1 MPELLKDDDANG
13 SKFVRRFTVKYLV
26 LSPLIMINVVWEG
39 NIIISNLKVK
49 ACITHKIIKK
59 NGDKLFI
66 FVSGTVKI
74 YFTGLTLIINLCICV
89 CVCSN

>member
-13 SKFVRRFTVKYLV
+13 SKFVWRFTVFSTLT
-26 LSPLIMINVVWEG
+26 LDNVGWEG

>member
-1 MPELLKDDDANG
+1 VPELLKDDDANG
-13 SKFVRRFTVKYLV
+13 SKFVRRFTVFSTLT
-26 LSPLIMINVVWEG
+26 LDNVGWEG

-66 FVSGTVKI
+66 FASGTVKI
-74 YFTGLTLIINLCICV
+74 YFTGFTLIINLCICV
-89 CVCSN
+89 CVCVCVF